1 MNATSLSSRFA
12 AALEATL
19 EQLPCDAAA
28 ILKLEGDALL
38 PLAVHGLAE
47 EAMQRRF
54 PLAGHP
60 RLAAL
65 VKARGVH
72 RFPPDCGL
80 PDPYDG
86 LVEHPDTPAD
96 QLLPVHDC
104 MGAPLTIGGRLWG
117 VATFDALRPGAF
129 DAIQEEAATAVI
141 AALQMHLEA
150 IVADEARQRRA
161 DTRSPTPRKR
171 PSIGSPPAA
180 AVDADADAWDDS
192 SEFAP
197 MGEASDASA
206 TPSVVGATRALEAM
220 DGLPS
225 RTTSSVS
232 TIVREIRQ
240 LEGRSA
246 AWQQLIREVD
256 TVAPSDL
263 TVLILGETGVGKE
276 LVAQRLHEG
285 SRRSTRPLVQV
296 NCAALPETLADSELF
311 GHRRGAFTGAT
322 QDRMGKFELAAG
334 GTLMLDEVGELPL
347 TVQAKLLRVLQSG
360 DIQRPGSDRPLRVDV
375 RVVAATNRDL
385 RAEVAAG
392 RFRADLYHRLAVYP
406 VHVPPLRARG
416 RDVLALAGVFLE
428 ENQHRLG
435 ARNLRLSPAARDALL
450 RHDWPGNV
458 RELEHLISRAALR
471 AWAGPR
477 KAQRWTTIE
486 PEHLGLEPI
495 GDALSAAMQGR
506 AYREQVGEFGEG
518 PGEWFGQ
525 RVGQQV
531 DQRVGE
537 PVGERVG
544 ERFVAPVREGI
555 VEPVGQRVVE
565 RDGEPMGER
574 IDERIGERV
583 DGSGPSLQAP
593 QTLRAATEAF
603 QRQWLAALLRR
614 HPGSLAA
621 AAREAGMD
629 RSNFHRLIKKWG
641 LTEARR

>member
-1 MNATSLSSRFA
+1 MTAISLLSRFA
-12 AALEATL
+12 DALQATV

-28 ILKLEGDALL
+28 LLKLEGDALL

-47 EAMQRRF
+47 EALQRRF

-60 RLAAL
+60 RLATL
-65 VKARGVH
+65 VSGRGLH
-72 RFPPDCGL
+72 RFPPECGL

-104 MGAPLTIGGRLWG
+104 MGAPLTIGGRRWG
-117 VATFDALRPGAF
+117 VVTFDALHPGAF
-129 DAIQEEAATAVI
+129 DTVPEEDAATVI
-141 AALQMHLEA
+141 ATLQTRLEA
-150 IVADEARQRRA
+150 ILAEEIRQRGA
-161 DTRSPTPRKR
+161 DAPLTGQRRR
-171 PSIGSPPAA
+171 PSRLPRPSAERGVVPAQEGSAELTPTWGAPDPSSARSASAGRHMLEVPDPPPAR
-180 AVDADADAWDDS
+180 
-192 SEFAP
+192 
-197 MGEASDASA
+197 ASLA
-206 TPSVVGATRALEAM
+206 
-220 DGLPS
+220 
-225 RTTSSVS
+225 VS
-232 TIVREIRQ
+232 TIVRETRH
-240 LEGRSA
+240 LEGRSP

-285 SRRSTRPLVQV
+285 SRRSMRPLVQV

-435 ARNLRLSPAARDALL
+435 ARNLRLSPAAREALL

-486 PEHLGLEPI
+486 PEHLGLEPVVA
-495 GDALSAAMQGR
+495 GARPSVSDSPA
-506 AYREQVGEFGEG
+506 
-518 PGEWFGQ
+518 GQ
-525 RVGQQV
+525 DDPR
-531 DQRVGE
+531 RSE
-537 PVGERVG
+537 P
-544 ERFVAPVREGI
+544 
-555 VEPVGQRVVE
+555 
-565 RDGEPMGER
+565 
-574 IDERIGERV
+574 
-583 DGSGPSLQAP
+583 PSLPDSQAP
-593 QTLRAATEAF
+593 QAPQGPQANTREPSAQTLREATEAF
-603 QRQWLAALLRR
+603 QRQWVADLLRR
-614 HPGSLAA
+614 HPGSMAA

-629 RSNFHRLIKKWG
+629 RSNFHRLIRKWG
-641 LTEARR
+641 LTGPRR

>member
-1 MNATSLSSRFA
+1 MNAPSRAARFA
-12 AALEATL
+12 QALEASL
-19 EQLPCDAAA
+19 EPLPCDAAA
-28 ILKLEGDALL
+28 LLKLDGDALL
-38 PLAVHGLAE
+38 PLAVHGLAD

-60 RLAAL
+60 RLATL
-65 VKARGVH
+65 LGSPGLH

-86 LVEHPDTPAD
+86 LVEHPGTPTD

-104 MGAPLTIGGRLWG
+104 MGAPLVVGGRRWG
-117 VATFDALRPGAF
+117 VVTFDALRPDAF
-129 DAIQEEAATAVI
+129 DAVREDSVRALISTLQTRIEAIESDEAAPLRVT
-141 AALQMHLEA
+141 
-150 IVADEARQRRA
+150 
-161 DTRSPTPRKR
+161 
-171 PSIGSPPAA
+171 
-180 AVDADADAWDDS
+180 
-192 SEFAP
+192 
-197 MGEASDASA
+197 SA
-206 TPSVVGATRALEAM
+206 
-220 DGLPS
+220 
-225 RTTSSVS
+225 VS
-232 TIVREIRQ
+232 TIVRETRQ
-240 LEGRSA
+240 LEGHSP

-285 SRRSTRPLVQV
+285 SRRSMRPLVQV

-450 RHDWPGNV
+450 GHDWPGNV

-486 PEHLGLEPI
+486 PEHLGLAPVAGESTEPPPR
-495 GDALSAAMQGR
+495 GEDGRHSGAMQ
-506 AYREQVGEFGEG
+506 
-518 PGEWFGQ
+518 P
-525 RVGQQV
+525 
-531 DQRVGE
+531 
-537 PVGERVG
+537 
-544 ERFVAPVREGI
+544 
-555 VEPVGQRVVE
+555 
-565 RDGEPMGER
+565 
-574 IDERIGERV
+574 
-583 DGSGPSLQAP
+583 PSLVNAFDAEAFAPERQGMHEQAWTDAAHP
-593 QTLRAATEAF
+593 PAGQTLRAATEAF
-603 QRQWLAALLRR
+603 QRQWLQALLGR
-614 HPGSLAA
+614 HPRSLAA

-629 RSNFHRLIKKWG
+629 RSNFHRLVRKLG
-641 LTEARR
+641 LTEPGR